1 MLLTVPVLMVS
12 AGYALFSQDLSVN
25 ATGSIVSYV
34 SNQYMTVTYTK
45 TATLATGLYTYKL
58 TPMVIKNNGVTGVTA
73 WQVSFTVPAD
83 ASSMVCPSATTA
95 SCSLVGTT
103 ITITNGTGNATIAT
117 GATRSITNFSFKSA
131 TAAYTPQNVVIS
143 GTFATT
149 YTAITGLTVTIDRG
163 TSTKNGSTYTWTP
176 VTVTVTNASGQPLS
190 GWQLGVTPWAS
201 TSTVASTLPSGLSY
215 TTTSSKLTITSTNAI
230 ADGDTYQFTMTIK
243 NRSSTW
249 TPVGAITGRA

>member
-1 MLLTVPVLMVS
+1 MLLMVPLLMVS
-12 AGYALFSQDLSVN
+12 TGYALFSQDLSIN

-45 TATLATGLYTYKL
+45 TATLATGLYTYRL
-58 TPMVIKNNGVTGVTA
+58 TPMVIKNNGATSVTA

-95 SCSLVGTT
+95 TCTLVGTT
-103 ITITNGTGNATIAT
+103 ITIKNGTGNGTIAT

-131 TAAYTPQNVVIS
+131 TAAYTVQNVVIS
-143 GTFATT
+143 ATFS
-149 YTAITGLTVTIDRG
+149 TAYQTVAGLTVTINRG
-163 TSTKNGSTYTWTP
+163 TSTRNGSTYTWTP
-176 VTVTVTNASGQPLS
+176 VTVTVTNNSGQPLS
-190 GWQLGVTPWAS
+190 GWQLAVTPWAS
-201 TSTVASTLPSGLSY
+201 TSAVTSTLPTGLSY

-230 ADGDTYQFTMTIK
+230 NDDDSYQFTMTIT

-249 TPVGAITGRA
+249 TPVGVMTGKA

>member
-1 MLLTVPVLMVS
+1 MMVPLLMIGT
-12 AGYALFSQDLSVN
+12 GYALFSQDLSVD
-25 ATGSIVSYV
+25 ATGSIVSYI

-45 TATLATGLYTYKL
+45 TATFATGLYTYTL
-58 TPMVIKNNGVTGVTA
+58 SPMVIKNNGVTGVTA
-73 WQVSFTVPAD
+73 WQVSFTVPSDMSA
-83 ASSMVCPSATTA
+83 MVCPTGTTA
-95 SCSLVGTT
+95 VCSQVGTT
-103 ITITNGTGNATIAT
+103 ITIKNGTGNATIAT
-117 GATRSITNFSFKSA
+117 GATRSITGFSFKSA
-131 TAAYTPQNVVIS
+131 TAAYTIQNVVIS

-149 YTAITGLTVTIDRG
+149 YVAITGLTVAINRG

-215 TTTSSKLTITSTNAI
+215 TTTTSKLTITSTNPI
-230 ADGDTYQFTMTIK
+230 ADGTSYQFTMTIT

-249 TPVGAITGRA
+249 TPVGAVTGKA